1 MNPLSSSTSSSEEA
15 TARRR
20 GLATIGWAVLW
31 LVAIDVAANLLFAYP
46 RDPRN
51 VSPNPLAL
59 YFDYGRSMEGR
70 LRRAT
75 RADPAA
81 SAPIT
86 LAGWYEPLTAVER
99 SPKPGADTIT
109 IYGMSHAVRLAGA
122 LQAVSPNYRVRSVG
136 APGAGTNWSYGAFL
150 RDKDKGQSK
159 AAVLAIMSSTLPMI
173 VSPAPMNWN
182 TSFAMP
188 YTADRFVLRDNSLHR
203 IKPPYESFE
212 GYVRTLNDPAAWQGA
227 LAQFA
232 RTDPFYDPFLVRATW
247 LDHSTVMRL
256 IRRGWSQ
263 RRDQE
268 RRTGVLTAAGY
279 QADSEAV
286 RVANAIVADFARQA
300 RAQGIVPVIY
310 IVDSAG
316 FGDQMYKAL
325 EVTLRRDSIPY
336 LATHQVI
343 DPMDPT
349 GYLPDSHFT
358 DANDRLLARHLEGVL
373 RRELAAPRADVEAP
387 SN

>member
-173 VSPAPMNWN
+173 VSAAPMNWN

-188 YTADRFVLRDNSLHR
+188 YTADRFVLRGNSLHR

-212 GYVRTLNDPAAWQGA
+212 GYVRTLNDPAAWQDA

-247 LDHSTVMRL
+247 LDHSTVVRL

-286 RVANAIVADFARQA
+286 RVANAIVADFARRA

-325 EVTLRRDSIPY
+325 EITLRRDSIPY